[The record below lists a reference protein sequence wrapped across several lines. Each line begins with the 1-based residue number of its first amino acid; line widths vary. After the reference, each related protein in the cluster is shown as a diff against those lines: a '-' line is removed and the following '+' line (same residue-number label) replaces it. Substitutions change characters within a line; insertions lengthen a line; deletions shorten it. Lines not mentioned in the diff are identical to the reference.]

1 LNPFLKFL
9 RKKLKE
15 EEKIEGSLRKKL
27 KEEEKI
33 EGSLR
38 KKLKKEN

>member
-1 LNPFLKFL
+1 LSIESIFEIF
-9 RKKLKE
+9 

-38 KKLKKEN
+38 KKLKEEN

>member
-1 LNPFLKFL
+1 LNPFLRFL

-27 KEEEKI
+27 KEK
-33 EGSLR
+33 
-38 KKLKKEN
+38 